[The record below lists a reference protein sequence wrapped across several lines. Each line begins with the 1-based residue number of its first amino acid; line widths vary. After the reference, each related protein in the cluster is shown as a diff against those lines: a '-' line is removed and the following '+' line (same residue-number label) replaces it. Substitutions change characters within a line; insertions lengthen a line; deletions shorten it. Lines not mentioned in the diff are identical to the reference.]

1 MDATVDLLTLKTAQV
16 GSADVVADDDD
27 DDEVVDELVW
37 LDKDV
42 EIQVEDELEELAIDV
57 HETLLLED
65 DEEKG

>member
-16 GSADVVADDDD
+16 GSADVVADDD